1 MRLFSHFLM
10 GEINDKMKEVWR
22 RREGGGGDAIY
33 ALALIRQTLSQSN
46 RPTTSPPT
54 FSFAEH
60 TCQGVL

>member
-1 MRLFSHFLM
+1 
-10 GEINDKMKEVWR
+10 MKEV
-22 RREGGGGDAIY
+22 EGLEGDAYARAIY

-60 TCQGVL
+60 TCQGYCNLEN